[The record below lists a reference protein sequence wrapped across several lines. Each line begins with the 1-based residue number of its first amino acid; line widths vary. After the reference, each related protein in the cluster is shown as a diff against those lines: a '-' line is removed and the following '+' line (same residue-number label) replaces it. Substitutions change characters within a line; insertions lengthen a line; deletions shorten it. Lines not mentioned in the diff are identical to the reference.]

1 MNEPNLYDWQI
12 AILDYYKKNGHLIFT
27 KGRN

>member
-1 MNEPNLYDWQI
+1 MSEPKLYDWQI
-12 AILDYYKKNGHLIFT
+12 AILKYYKKNGHIRFT